1 MIKRILYILS
11 LLLITTFLFN
21 SCNFTRNIFDGGQ
34 VRKFEKSSFNPNRKM
49 STEDQL
55 TANKNERKNK
65 KQEQQIVEESG
76 GIMIIPGVNR
86 AENKGVREGEKK

>member
-1 MIKRILYILS
+1 
-11 LLLITTFLFN
+11 
-21 SCNFTRNIFDGGQ
+21 
-34 VRKFEKSSFNPNRKM
+34 M
-49 STEDQL
+49 SAEDQL

-76 GIMIIPGVNR
+76 GIMIIPGANR

>member
-1 MIKRILYILS
+1 
-11 LLLITTFLFN
+11 
-21 SCNFTRNIFDGGQ
+21 
-34 VRKFEKSSFNPNRKM
+34 M

-76 GIMIIPGVNR
+76 GIMINPGAKR
-86 AENKGVREGEKK
+86 AESKGVREGKKK